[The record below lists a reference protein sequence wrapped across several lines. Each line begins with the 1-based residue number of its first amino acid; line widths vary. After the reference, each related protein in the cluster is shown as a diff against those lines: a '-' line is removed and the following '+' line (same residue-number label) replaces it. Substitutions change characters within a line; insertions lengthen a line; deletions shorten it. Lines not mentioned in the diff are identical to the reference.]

1 MTLWK
6 PGGRAR
12 EPDHR
17 DPEGSTPY
25 YGREPPTPAERPRS
39 KDDGTR
45 TRIRLGPIDIR
56 DGHRMSL
63 KQICTFLVLI
73 SALTSAFAAGL
84 IILFDNVLDTLAAHS
99 SQLAR
104 LDPKL
109 VSTTIVGVFA
119 FMGISVTTR
128 AVLHWAR
135 GRHSPREEQSTE
147 TKAELDELRS
157 HGGKKASELTRTA
170 LLVVSA
176 SRLGTPQRSLQTCH
190 CEGRTTPRH
199 SGQGSDDDC
208 RDLWPLKRKDPR
220 KNYGK
225 NEADNDDDHRTHSA
239 PCRIDQPGQDKA
251 AG

>member
-1 MTLWK
+1 MILWK

-17 DPEGSTPY
+17 DPEGSAPY
-25 YGREPPTPAERPRS
+25 HGREPPTPAERPRS

-63 KQICTFLVLI
+63 KQICTFLMLI
-73 SALTSAFAAGL
+73 SALTSAFVAGL
-84 IILFDNVLDTLAAHS
+84 IILFDNVLDTLAVHS

-119 FMGISVTTR
+119 FMGVSVATR

-135 GRHSPREEQSTE
+135 GRRPLGEEQSTE
-147 TKAELDELRS
+147 SEAELDELRS
-157 HGGKKASELTRTA
+157 HDGKEASGLTWTA

-176 SRLGTPQRSLQTCH
+176 SRPGTP
-190 CEGRTTPRH
+190 
-199 SGQGSDDDC
+199 
-208 RDLWPLKRKDPR
+208 
-220 KNYGK
+220 
-225 NEADNDDDHRTHSA
+225 
-239 PCRIDQPGQDKA
+239 
-251 AG
+251 